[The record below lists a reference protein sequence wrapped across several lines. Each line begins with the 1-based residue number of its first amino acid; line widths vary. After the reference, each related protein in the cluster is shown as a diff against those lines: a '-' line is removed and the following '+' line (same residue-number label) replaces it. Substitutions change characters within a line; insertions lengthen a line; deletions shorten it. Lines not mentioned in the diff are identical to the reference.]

1 MDFVLFDDDGEADAV
16 GEEDDSLYGGYGD
29 SEGAGS
35 YLPWTSPS
43 TRLRKNELFIE
54 MFSQAYNSAEDKTA
68 MTTDPGDAE
77 AASGLSEPTP
87 PRGIQVPNQGG
98 DHGQF
103 VGDMAIKIESPVMA
117 VKAIT
122 PRKRNHEP
130 VEADPAE
137 TGRSSLPAGG
147 NSLSGNHKAQAGQ
160 AMPTGQ
166 RARVFPDQSGDGDD
180 CFRPKKKSKPDPS
193 EDFTDKSMPDIFH
206 YAHPQIYNRNRS
218 DKYSPCHTVHREIST
233 LVAGVCRCCWQTFND
248 RQAFDAHVSLPCER
262 VSKGK
267 REKWR
272 VLYQSFTPL
281 LNSAT
286 ALPGPGQS
294 EPTKEQQRGMFSGH
308 LNGPLVSNDDNV
320 CDEAGTPPTSVP
332 SPGLLSSVSFV
343 GGGSL
348 VPAEEHRKLQEE
360 HRTLRERHQ
369 QLERVTQVLLARQLM
384 QDKLTHE
391 AATGPHTGPS
401 GVGTSH
407 TSYPSASPD
416 GSERDSLVQ
425 HMDSQSTNVD
435 VYRFM
440 EEMEDMEGP
449 RQSLPRMN
457 SGLSTA
463 SRSTIYHVPLSP
475 PPRRAELPAHKSD
488 GSASQAHQPPPP
500 SIPDSGYGS
509 DQRRGSLAEL
519 LPGAGTGEQA
529 DTRPMMPPS
538 NAAEKSQD
546 DPAFNQG
553 LSWGDN
559 NPFAKPLAAATS
571 TPSPQN
577 SQQLGFIPLPDQE
590 TTAHYEDAAFHLFY
604 PDPNLQSQSSPPA
617 FTFEYPSQLE

>member
-1 MDFVLFDDDGEADAV
+1 MEKAHNWLYVRSKSKTKRLAAQPEVASRDYGPKTCDAAPKTEHIPSVLPASCEPSIVPQPNMDFVLFDDDGEADAV

-206 YAHPQIYNRNRS
+206 YAHPQI
-218 DKYSPCHTVHREIST
+218 
-233 LVAGVCRCCWQTFND
+233 
-248 RQAFDAHVSLPCER
+248 
-262 VSKGK
+262 
-267 REKWR
+267 
-272 VLYQSFTPL
+272 
-281 LNSAT
+281 
-286 ALPGPGQS
+286 
-294 EPTKEQQRGMFSGH
+294 
-308 LNGPLVSNDDNV
+308 
-320 CDEAGTPPTSVP
+320 
-332 SPGLLSSVSFV
+332 
-343 GGGSL
+343 
-348 VPAEEHRKLQEE
+348 
-360 HRTLRERHQ
+360 
-369 QLERVTQVLLARQLM
+369 
-384 QDKLTHE
+384 
-391 AATGPHTGPS
+391 
-401 GVGTSH
+401 
-407 TSYPSASPD
+407 
-416 GSERDSLVQ
+416 
-425 HMDSQSTNVD
+425 
-435 VYRFM
+435 
-440 EEMEDMEGP
+440 
-449 RQSLPRMN
+449 
-457 SGLSTA
+457 
-463 SRSTIYHVPLSP
+463 
-475 PPRRAELPAHKSD
+475 
-488 GSASQAHQPPPP
+488 
-500 SIPDSGYGS
+500 
-509 DQRRGSLAEL
+509 
-519 LPGAGTGEQA
+519 
-529 DTRPMMPPS
+529 
-538 NAAEKSQD
+538 
-546 DPAFNQG
+546 
-553 LSWGDN
+553 
-559 NPFAKPLAAATS
+559 
-571 TPSPQN
+571 
-577 SQQLGFIPLPDQE
+577 
-590 TTAHYEDAAFHLFY
+590 
-604 PDPNLQSQSSPPA
+604 
-617 FTFEYPSQLE
+617 